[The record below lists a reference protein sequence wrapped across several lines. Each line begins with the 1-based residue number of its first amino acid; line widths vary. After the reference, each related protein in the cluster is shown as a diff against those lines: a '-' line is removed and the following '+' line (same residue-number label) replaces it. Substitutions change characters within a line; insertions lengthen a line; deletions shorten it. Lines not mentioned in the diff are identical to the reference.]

1 MEGRSDSDRP
11 SIVLSPYL
19 VRQLG
24 VSSPAYL
31 GQTVHADV
39 ELGRRLE
46 TALTVDVHRQHCR
59 LLVRRQPD
67 PPDGLLRSGGGH

>member
-31 GQTVHADV
+31 GQTVYADV
-39 ELGRRLE
+39 EQSRRL
-46 TALTVDVHRQHCR
+46 
-59 LLVRRQPD
+59 
-67 PPDGLLRSGGGH
+67 